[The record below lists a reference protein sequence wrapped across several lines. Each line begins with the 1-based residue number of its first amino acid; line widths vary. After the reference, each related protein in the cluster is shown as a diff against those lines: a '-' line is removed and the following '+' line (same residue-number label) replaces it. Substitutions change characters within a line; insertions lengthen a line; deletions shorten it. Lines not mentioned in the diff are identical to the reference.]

1 MKVSSNA
8 INTKLKKQKKLDL
21 EMKIYLSELLQSILN
36 DPEYFLDLK
45 ENVKKKL
52 KELKRKKTKTISF
65 EEIKKKYL

>member
-1 MKVSSNA
+1 
-8 INTKLKKQKKLDL
+8 LF
-21 EMKIYLSELLQSILN
+21 QSILN